1 MIFEVCFHLQ
11 VIWDQVY
18 AFSMPCLPCSLLPQH
33 CPYWHN
39 YTPCSSALALCPSTP
54 QATKC
59 LVRTVVISWPTK
71 WSSFSLY
78 FLALLSPRILLPI
91 WYAIEHPHLL
101 ILMCMLV
108 KFLQQTRI
116 WTVDIIGCW
125 EFGTMSRNVSWILM
139 GKLCWSRGGNEVKW
153 CKRVWAG

>member
-1 MIFEVCFHLQ
+1 
-11 VIWDQVY
+11 
-18 AFSMPCLPCSLLPQH
+18 LPQH